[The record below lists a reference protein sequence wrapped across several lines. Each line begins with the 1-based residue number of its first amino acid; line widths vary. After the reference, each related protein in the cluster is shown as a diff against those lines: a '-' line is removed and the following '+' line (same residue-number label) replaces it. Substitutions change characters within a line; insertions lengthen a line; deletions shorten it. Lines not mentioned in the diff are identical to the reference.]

1 MGEGVTLVS
10 SNTETA
16 NDVYRTLVSQGLE
29 RKAPGEPS
37 LRFEATGTDARDFLR
52 LAHRFMGPEVSRV
65 DLVQTGAIELP
76 AP

>member
-1 MGEGVTLVS
+1 MGEDVTLVS

-16 NDVYRTLVSQGLE
+16 NDVYRTLVSQRLE
-29 RKAPGEPS
+29 RTAAGEPS
-37 LRFEATGTDARDFLR
+37 LRFEATGADAGDFLR

-65 DLVQTGAIELP
+65 DLVQTGSIELP